1 MSSMLKGK
9 IAEIFESFQ
18 GEGLYLGERQL
29 FVRFFGCNLKCKFC
43 DTKLNRFDEYE
54 PDKLLRE
61 LKQYK
66 QMYHSVAFTGGE
78 PLLQKDFL
86 RESMKLTRKDNFKNY
101 LETNGTLVDALEEV
115 IDFLDIV
122 AMDLKLPSSTEMVD
136 FWDVHRRFLK
146 VASKKEV
153 FLKVVICHSTQE
165 KDLYEA
171 LSLIKEVHREA
182 VLVLQPNAAEDISTL
197 RNKLESFRDISGVQ
211 GVTACVIPQVHK
223 MTGAR

>member
-1 MSSMLKGK
+1 MLKGK

-43 DTKLNRFDEYE
+43 DTKLNRYNEYE
-54 PDKLLRE
+54 PDELLRE

-66 QMYHSVAFTGGE
+66 QGYHSVAFTGGE
-78 PLLQKDFL
+78 PLMQKDFL
-86 RESMKLTRKDNFKNY
+86 KEAASLTRGHGFKNY
-101 LETNGTLVDALEEV
+101 LETNGTLTWELEEV
-115 IDFLDIV
+115 IDFIDII
-122 AMDLKLPSSTEMVD
+122 AMDLKLSSSTEMAD

-146 VASKKEV
+146 VASKREL

-197 RNKLESFRDISGVQ
+197 RNKLESFRDISGSQ

-223 MTGAR
+223 MMGAR